1 MDPVALS
8 ELDIA
13 VREGLITEAQRRAL
27 AARFT
32 DLSDR
37 TPPSASASV
46 EAKKKFNPI
55 MVLYYI
61 GALLIL
67 SAFGWFL
74 GSQWDALG
82 ARGILAVS
90 GLYAALFVFAGR
102 HLLRKENFP
111 VAGALLIT
119 CAVGMTPLIVWAIE
133 SWTGIWPQ
141 NDPGAYRNYYP
152 WINGS
157 WIIMEL
163 ATLATSFY
171 ALRKIRF
178 SFLFLPAAIA
188 LWFFSMDVAEF
199 FMRSRLGGGDR
210 AWVSVGVGLLILILS
225 RSVEK
230 RVTGMD
236 SFWLYLAGLLAF
248 WGGLT
253 SLPSHGEF
261 GRVVYAGINLGLIG
275 VGIYLNRKTFAVF
288 GAMGVYGYVGHLAW
302 SVFKNSPAFPLVLAF
317 VGLMMILTTVLFQKN
332 QGRLRRWMGLPS

>member
-1 MDPVALS
+1 MDPIALN
-8 ELDIA
+8 ELETA
-13 VREGLITEAQRRAL
+13 VKEGLITEAQRRAL
-27 AARFT
+27 SSRFGSEPE
-32 DLSDR
+32 LPSGR
-37 TPPSASASV
+37 TSV
-46 EAKKKFNPI
+46 EAEKKFNPI

-74 GSQWDALG
+74 GSQWDVLG
-82 ARGILAVS
+82 PPGILAVS
-90 GLYAALFVFAGR
+90 GLYAALFVVTGR
-102 HLLRKENFP
+102 HLLRRENTP

-133 SWTGIWPQ
+133 SWAGIWPK
-141 NDPGAYRNYYP
+141 NDPGAYGHYYP

-157 WIIMEL
+157 WIVMEL

-178 SFLFLPAAIA
+178 PFLFMPAAIA

-199 FMRSRLGGGDR
+199 FVQTRLGWSER
-210 AWVSVGVGLLILILS
+210 AWVSVGAGLLILTLS

-230 RVTGMD
+230 RVAGMD
-236 SFWLYLAGLLAF
+236 PFWFYLAGLLAF

-253 SLPSHGEF
+253 SLPSHGEL
-261 GRVVYAGINLGLIG
+261 GRVVYVGLNLGLIG

-332 QGRLRRWMGLPS
+332 QARLRRWMGGAS